1 MSDYF
6 IEKSTKEEIG
16 YIDNKLDEYNES
28 KVPYTQDTWAI
39 DLNKT
44 IKDKQGNIIGGLK
57 CYLYGWKC
65 LYIELF
71 WVKEEYRKKG
81 CGSQLLREVERAAKE
96 QGCYLAHVDT
106 FDFQGKGFYEK
117 HGYEV
122 FGVLEDCPIGH
133 KKYYLKKNL

>member
-1 MSDYF
+1 VS
-6 IEKSTKEEIG
+6 G
-16 YIDNKLDEYNES
+16 
-28 KVPYTQDTWAI
+28 
-39 DLNKT
+39 LNKT

-122 FGVLEDCPIGH
+122 FGVLEVVSR
-133 KKYYLKKNL
+133 KKVTNESIWEAGL